1 MSAMAAAAARAPKA
15 FPCAGTAVRTV
26 AIVNQ
31 KGGCG
36 KTTTAINLAAA
47 FARRGLRTLLV
58 DMDPQS
64 HCAAGLGVPEQRVEY
79 SIGEALLEDPARVD
93 RTRLVWQ
100 VARDLDLAPCT
111 MRLAA
116 LEAPGGGLFDRPDR
130 DRRLANV
137 LGRLAGA
144 YDRCLI
150 DCPPTIGLL
159 TFNAL
164 RAARE
169 ALVPVETGYF
179 ALKGAER
186 QWETIQRVIQR
197 IGRPI
202 ACHLLPTLHDPQ
214 SSLAQAILASL
225 RKAFAGQIIPLEIRV
240 HQELREAASMG
251 QSVFEHAAGCD
262 ACRDYDALA
271 DWMNRQAVQP
281 AIEIEIVERAAS
293 APDHGSEAAARAE
306 ETAHGHVTVTTI
318 APAPTPAAAPGG
330 RAGELAQ
337 RLRRL
342 TGDAGD
348 NAPPAGAAPMELG
361 APLAAA
367 SARALATVAVP
378 PPVPSMVPALAPAPA
393 PSIGTAP
400 PAAPRCEAH
409 RGLYGVRLTSLGV
422 LFVQPGDGVRQASIA
437 GDFNDWSPTAT
448 PLAHN
453 AGRGVDEALVK
464 VSPGRHQYRL
474 VVDGCWQAD
483 PYNDAHVVNDHGE
496 RNSVF
501 VVPEPAEST

>member
-1 MSAMAAAAARAPKA
+1 MAAAAARAPKA

-64 HCAAGLGVPEQRVEY
+64 HCAAGLGVPEQRIEY
-79 SIGEALLEDPARVD
+79 SIGEALLDDPARVD
-93 RTRLVWQ
+93 RARLVWQ

-137 LGRLAGA
+137 LERLAGA

-159 TFNAL
+159 TFSAL

-251 QSVFEHAAGCD
+251 QSVFEQAPGSGG
-262 ACRDYDALA
+262 CRDYDALA
-271 DWMNRQAVQP
+271 DWMSQQAIQP

-293 APDHGSEAAARAE
+293 GAADDGSAAAAACAEEAA
-306 ETAHGHVTVTTI
+306 HGRVTVTTI
-318 APAPTPAAAPGG
+318 AAAPAPGPAPGG

-348 NAPPAGAAPMELG
+348 VAPPSGAAPMEIAE
-361 APLAAA
+361 APSAAA
-367 SARALATVAVP
+367 SAPPLVTVP
-378 PPVPSMVPALAPAPA
+378 APAPA
-393 PSIGTAP
+393 TAP
-400 PAAPRCEAH
+400 PPAPSTVAAPVAAPRREAH
-409 RGLYGVRLTSLGV
+409 RDLYGVRLTSLGV
-422 LFVQPGDGVRQASIA
+422 LFVQPGDGERHASIA
-437 GDFNDWSPTAT
+437 GDFNDWSPAAT
-448 PLAHN
+448 PLAHQPR
-453 AGRGVDEALVK
+453 RGVDEALVK

-474 VVDGCWQAD
+474 VIDGRWQAD
-483 PYNDAHVVNDHGE
+483 PYNDAHVVNEHGE

>member
-79 SIGEALLEDPARVD
+79 SIGEALLDDPARVD

-186 QWETIQRVIQR
+186 QWERIQRVIQR

-214 SSLAQAILASL
+214 STLAQAILASL

-251 QSVFEHAAGCD
+251 QSVFEHAAGCG

-271 DWMNRQAVQP
+271 DWMTQQAVQP

-293 APDHGSEAAARAE
+293 GAPDLGSMAAACAE
-306 ETAHGHVTVTTI
+306 EPAHGHVTVTTI
-318 APAPTPAAAPGG
+318 APGPAAAPGG

-348 NAPPAGAAPMELG
+348 HAPPSGAAAPVELAE

-367 SARALATVAVP
+367 SEPALVRVAAP
-378 PPVPSMVPALAPAPA
+378 PPVPPLAPALAPPMVA
-393 PSIGTAP
+393 AP
-400 PAAPRCEAH
+400 PAVPRCEAH
-409 RGLYGVRLTSLGV
+409 RSLYGVRLTSLGV
-422 LFVQPGDGVRQASIA
+422 LFVQPGDGALRASIA

-474 VVDGCWQAD
+474 VVDGRWQAD